1 MDRDIGIPG
10 EIKNARSTHRLQLQR
25 EIFHGIIEETAP
37 EGNIDIE
44 SNP

>member
-1 MDRDIGIPG
+1 MDRDIWIPG
-10 EIKNARSTHRLQLQR
+10 EIENDRSTHRLQLKG